1 MIMRTGIY
9 SERICDIIE
18 DFPVG
23 EPFTNESIAEIL
35 KKEFDLTSNNAE
47 LITNNK
53 LKRMFDEGKLGHI
66 EKGVYYV
73 PKQTVFGQVK
83 PDYNKY
89 AIDLLTRNKGETIGY
104 ESGAYFLNRIG
115 LSTLIPRDIEVVS
128 NNYRRKLPEGCRIT
142 VKKPPVLVTDEN
154 FRYLQI
160 LDGIENMNK
169 LHIDAENPT
178 KLLSSVITTN
188 DLDPIKLV
196 GYARK
201 YYPQR
206 ILPSVIDIIIG
217 DDLT

>member
-1 MIMRTGIY
+1 MRTGLY
-9 SERICDIIE
+9 SERICRIIG

-35 KKEFDLTSNNAE
+35 KKEFDLTSSNAE

-53 LKRMFDEGKLGHI
+53 LKRMFDEGKIGRI

-83 PDYNKY
+83 PDYDRY
-89 AIDLLTRNKGETIGY
+89 AVKMLTMDKDEIIGY
-104 ESGAYFLNRIG
+104 ESGASFLNRIG
-115 LSTLIPRDIEVVS
+115 LSTLIPREIEVVT
-128 NNYRRKLPEGCRIT
+128 NNYRRKLPENCHVT

-178 KLLSSVITTN
+178 KLFNSVITTN
-188 DLDPIKLV
+188 NLDPIKLA